1 MGQQRGEAA
10 ALAMAEDD
18 AGASQFQ
25 QLPVRVQRHVAMRQP
40 TRHELLGESVEG
52 VDGELLRRIGVAR
65 LPGGRVARSR
75 ADAEQAPG
83 FFLGPEDRRAV
94 VDLRIHRPGRA
105 AAFRRIGYEH
115 VVARLQQAPQPTF
128 AAVGRALPLRA
139 RHAAAVPKQ
148 HGVGMQRLGQPVF
161 LHVKLA
167 DAVAAVHVDQAGR
180 RVVHHF
186 FLQHRHAAGPGF
198 DAAQEMA
205 ADGFEQDRGMYLGCA
220 K

>member
-1 MGQQRGEAA
+1 MAA
-10 ALAMAEDD
+10 DD

-40 TRHELLGESVEG
+40 TRHELLGKSVEG

-139 RHAAAVPKQ
+139 RHAAAVQQ
-148 HGVGMQRLGQPVF
+148 HDGQRMGEPGRNEV
-161 LHVKLA
+161 LHIGLFE
-167 DAVAAVHVDQAGR
+167 VAMSRCGR
-180 RVVHHF
+180 PATRTG
-186 FLQHRHAAGPGF
+186 LPPA
-198 DAAQEMA
+198 
-205 ADGFEQDRGMYLGCA
+205 
-220 K
+220 